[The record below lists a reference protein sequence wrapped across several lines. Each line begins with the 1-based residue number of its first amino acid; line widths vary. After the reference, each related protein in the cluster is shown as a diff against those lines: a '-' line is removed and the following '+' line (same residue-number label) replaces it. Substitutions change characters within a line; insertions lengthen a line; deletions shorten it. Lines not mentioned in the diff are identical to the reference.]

1 MKKKLALLMAAIMTV
16 AMVPMTAF
24 ASTKLTAVD
33 EIYVSKDTEFTS
45 RVELKKGN
53 DQVDIES
60 TVKGA
65 DDSTEKD
72 AFEVYLTLTNGKFTK
87 DEDTADKNDYII
99 ENDAD
104 NKATKDNVNKG
115 VYSVKVI
122 SDTKALVTLDT
133 KTFNDDDSKACV
145 LAISAKAVETGD
157 VVAKFTSNVNGFKS
171 ASEVI
176 ATASA
181 EEVKIESEGVATF
194 VEDAAR
200 EKKIKDITIDGLV
213 EGSISEKNTI
223 TLKLSGDYTFLMNG
237 DKNLG
242 KFDED
247 GKLVNNNLVD
257 VVTFLNAMLRLMK
270 ISQKL
275 AIIK

>member
-1 MKKKLALLMAAIMTV
+1 M
-16 AMVPMTAF
+16 
-24 ASTKLTAVD
+24 
-33 EIYVSKDTEFTS
+33 
-45 RVELKKGN
+45 
-53 DQVDIES
+53 
-60 TVKGA
+60 
-65 DDSTEKD
+65 
-72 AFEVYLTLTNGKFTK
+72 
-87 DEDTADKNDYII
+87 
-99 ENDAD
+99 
-104 NKATKDNVNKG
+104 
-115 VYSVKVI
+115 
-122 SDTKALVTLDT
+122 DT

-257 VVTFLNAMLRLMK
+257 VVTFLNSNAEIDEDISEISNNK
-270 ISQKL
+270 IVIKL
-275 AIIK
+275 KAIDGGTLDKERIRMTISGLYLKACLLYTSDAADE